1 MSGEKRARPRVDRRT
16 TLKWLAATVAAA
28 QAGCG
33 GETPF
38 VGPEIPPAPAR
49 GDALLGAAAAPDH
62 AGYGVDPDL
71 MHPSVPWSRTLS
83 DGQLQTASALA
94 DMILP
99 ADGRSPAASDVG
111 VPDFVDEWLSAPYPR
126 QQEDRGLI
134 FDGLEWL
141 EAECRARSDRS
152 FAMADV
158 ATRTELLELL
168 ADSGPGSLVPA
179 RMLDFFRRL
188 RAERRLVFISI
199 HPTERYQIDIIRRLC
214 DEYLFVFAGHI
225 SRYAA
230 WDAFIADAPVQQYLG
245 DMLPA
250 AL

>member
-1 MSGEKRARPRVDRRT
+1 VSGEKRARPRVDRRT

-99 ADGRSPAASDVG
+99 ADGRSPAASDLG
-111 VPDFVDEWLSAPYPR
+111 VPDFIDEWVSAPYPDQR
-126 QQEDRGLI
+126 RDRETILA
-134 FDGLEWL
+134 GLEWL
-141 EAECRARSDRS
+141 ERESRSRFGAS
-152 FAMADV
+152 FAAAGESSKTQLLDSLAWPVASDAD
-158 ATRTELLELL
+158 L
-168 ADSGPGSLVPA
+168 ADGVE
-179 RMLDFFRRL
+179 FFRR
-188 RAERRLVFISI
+188 F
-199 HPTERYQIDIIRRLC
+199 RYLAVGAYYSTPEGMRDAGYVGNVAINGPYPGPS
-214 DEYLFVFAGHI
+214 DEAMAHLEGV
-225 SRYAA
+225 
-230 WDAFIADAPVQQYLG
+230 LG
-245 DMLPA
+245 KLGLELPD
-250 AL
+250 